1 LTAAAILEEF
11 EKKYRTL
18 LQKKAACIQSTHHS
32 QVHSIFL
39 IDFQRF
45 LFKECILVVNHSRVL
60 NPQRAFKSKVRWA
73 FTLTELLASIAIIGL
88 LLAILLP
95 AVQSARES
103 ARRTQCRSNLRQIGV
118 ALHNYEALWKT
129 FPACGVMG
137 VSWEVAILPQIDQAA
152 LYRLVDLMAEDR
164 TAKLRETSVKL
175 YVCPSDGAPE
185 IFHGAVT
192 VAATSYLGNSGT
204 GALFKS
210 PNGVFNHFYTNSTLY
225 TESAVT
231 YADVTDGLSAT
242 AAVSECLHSM
252 GFGSS
257 DRLRFAWN
265 LPQEF
270 SASETESFV
279 TMCQSIPAEPWA
291 SGWGG
296 DPFSHGFEW
305 VFGDIGSSTYNH
317 MLVPMQPSCMN
328 GTSVQSGIYSAGS
341 AHQSHVNVLFCD
353 GHVQQVTSSVDV
365 KLWRA
370 IGSRNGSESIQF

>member
-1 LTAAAILEEF
+1 MVSYF
-11 EKKYRTL
+11 
-18 LQKKAACIQSTHHS
+18 
-32 QVHSIFL
+32 
-39 IDFQRF
+39 
-45 LFKECILVVNHSRVL
+45 RVL
-60 NPQRAFKSKVRWA
+60 HRKRATKSKVRRSRG

-88 LLAILLP
+88 LVAILLP
-95 AVQSARES
+95 AVQSAREA

-129 FPACGVMG
+129 FPACGVQGM
-137 VSWEVAILPQIDQAA
+137 SWEVAILPQIDQAA
-152 LYRLVDLMAEDR
+152 LYRLIDPMAGPLPEDR
-164 TAKLRETSVKL
+164 TAKIRGTSIKL

-210 PNGVFNHFYTNSTLY
+210 PNGVFNHFTSSNVYS
-225 TESAVT
+225 ESAVT

-252 GFGSS
+252 GFGSQ
-257 DRLRFAWN
+257 DRLRVAWF

-270 SASETESFV
+270 DASETESFV
-279 TMCQSIPAEPWA
+279 TMCQSIPAEPVA
-291 SGWGG
+291 SGFGG
-296 DPFSHGFEW
+296 DPFAHGFEW
-305 VFGDIGSSTYNH
+305 VFGDIGFSTYNH
-317 MLVPMQPSCMN
+317 MLVPMQPSCLN
-328 GTSVQSGIYSAGS
+328 GNAVQTGIYSAGS

-370 IGSRNGSESIQF
+370 IGSRNGSESVQF